1 MAVVAM
7 SPNVVSNLFR
17 RDGTCV
23 LCDDRVPLSC
33 PACPEGTACTT
44 ILASCKECA
53 HMICAPIEENTDSN
67 SYQPSD
73 GDSSGSSTNV
83 GAIAGGVVGGVAVIA
98 ILTYLVWRY
107 CIKSRRQVV
116 APEEWD
122 GVQAQ
127 DDGLEKSFAQARD
140 NRASTHTVG
149 SVADTVFTRASNI
162 IQIAYIPGVTNR
174 TPTSP
179 AVLVPPVPPI
189 PLGHGGSP
197 SATGDQHFFV
207 PGDLRDSTYS
217 GISSFTDRTSYARTS
232 YAPRSSVASTIYGK
246 SVVIT
251 PAQTGMRAKP
261 AMVSVKSA
269 HSNFSGGTATP
280 PVPSVNYEKYT
291 GFRPPSPT
299 NSRNSTFSVGSTFL
313 NTATPARAMVVR
325 VGSVKKVNTTKPKT
339 SDSSATSPTSASSAG
354 RDSNVGTIIIDSPAV
369 DQGPFSDPPS
379 PPADRS
385 ATHGTATLSAVL
397 QQSTRRAS
405 SRATDSPGSRERERS
420 PFGDE
425 HATQD

>member
-1 MAVVAM
+1 M
-7 SPNVVSNLFR
+7 SNLFK
-17 RDGTCV
+17 RDGSCV
-23 LCDDRVPLSC
+23 LCDDTQNLVC
-33 PACPEGTACTT
+33 PACPEGTWCKQV
-44 ILASCKECA
+44 LASCTECA
-53 HMICAPIEENTDSN
+53 KNICVPLEDN
-67 SYQPSD
+67 SDEHPYVPPDDKPS
-73 GDSSGSSTNV
+73 GGSTNV

-107 CIKSRRQVV
+107 CIKSRRQAA

-122 GVQAQ
+122 GVQTQ
-127 DDGLEKSFAQARD
+127 DDGPEKSFAQRRD
-140 NRASTHTVG
+140 NRSSTHTVG
-149 SVADTVFTRASNI
+149 SIASTVFTRASNI

-189 PLGHGGSP
+189 PIGHGGSP
-197 SATGDQHFFV
+197 SAAGDQHFFV

-217 GISSFTDRTSYARTS
+217 GISAFTDRTSYARTS

-246 SVVIT
+246 NVVIT
-251 PAQTGMRAKP
+251 PAQTGMRARP

-269 HSNFSGGTATP
+269 SSNNSAGSATP

-325 VGSVKKVNTTKPKT
+325 VGSVKKVNTVKPKT
-339 SDSSATSPTSASSAG
+339 ADSSATSPSTSSSEG
-354 RDSNVGTIIIDSPAV
+354 RDSNMGTIIIDSPAV
-369 DQGPFSDPPS
+369 DQGPFADPP
-379 PPADRS
+379 ANRS
-385 ATHGTATLSAVL
+385 STHSIATLSAVTE
-397 QQSTRRAS
+397 QSTRRAS
-405 SRATDSPGSRERERS
+405 ERTSGSPGSKDRERS

-425 HATQD
+425 HATKD

>member
-1 MAVVAM
+1 MSVIAL
-7 SPNVVSNLFR
+7 SPNVVSNLFK
-17 RDGTCV
+17 RDETCV
-23 LCDDRVPLSC
+23 LCDDRIPLSC
-33 PACPEGTACTT
+33 PACPEGTECLN
-44 ILASCKECA
+44 ILASCTECA
-53 HMICAPIEENTDSN
+53 RMICAPVTENSEN
-67 SYQPSD
+67 PYSPSD
-73 GDSSGSSTNV
+73 DGKSAGSSTNV

-116 APEEWD
+116 VPEEWN

-127 DDGLEKSFAQARD
+127 DDGPEKSFAQRRD
-140 NRASTHTVG
+140 NRSSTHTVQ
-149 SVADTVFTRASNI
+149 SVASTVLTRASNI

-189 PLGHGGSP
+189 PIGHGGSP
-197 SATGDQHFFV
+197 SAAGDQHFFV

-217 GISSFTDRTSYARTS
+217 GISAFTDRTSYARTS

-246 SVVIT
+246 NVVIT
-251 PAQTGMRAKP
+251 PAQTGMRARP

-269 HSNFSGGTATP
+269 SSNNSGGSATP

-299 NSRNSTFSVGSTFL
+299 NDRNSTFSVGSTFL

-325 VGSVKKVNTTKPKT
+325 VGSVKKVNTVKPKT
-339 SDSSATSPTSASSAG
+339 PDSSATSPSTASSAG
-354 RDSNVGTIIIDSPAV
+354 RDSNMGTIIIDSPAV

-379 PPADRS
+379 PPVGRS
-385 ATHGTATLSAVL
+385 STHSIATLSAVIEN
-397 QQSTRRAS
+397 STRRPS
-405 SRATDSPGSRERERS
+405 DRKSDSPGSKDRERS
-420 PFGDE
+420 PFSDE